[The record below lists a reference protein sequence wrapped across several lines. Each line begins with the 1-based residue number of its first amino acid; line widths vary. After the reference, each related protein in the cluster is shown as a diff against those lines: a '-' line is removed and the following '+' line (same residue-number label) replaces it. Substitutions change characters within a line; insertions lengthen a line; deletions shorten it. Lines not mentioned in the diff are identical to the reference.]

1 MTKWPVQKK
10 ETQNNTKQ
18 AEQQDIQIK
27 LFFDILDYSIFNFI
41 WVFWKWFPQET
52 SLDAFCLA
60 PLYANPLPTNIQNNL
75 QVFNISYLI

>member
-41 WVFWKWFPQET
+41 
-52 SLDAFCLA
+52 
-60 PLYANPLPTNIQNNL
+60 
-75 QVFNISYLI
+75 